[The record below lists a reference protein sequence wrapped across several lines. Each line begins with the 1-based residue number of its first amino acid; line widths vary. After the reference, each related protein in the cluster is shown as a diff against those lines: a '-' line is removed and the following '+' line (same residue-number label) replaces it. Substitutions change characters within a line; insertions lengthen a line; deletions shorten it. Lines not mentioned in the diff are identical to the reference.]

1 METRLLASENH
12 FFSPCPFQG
21 TSSGRGKKRFWQTR
35 MDLFQGVAFFGS
47 ESHFPN
53 EFSSPI
59 IDLFKPKASE
69 SGHMLGI
76 YVNLIFF
83 VLPFLPENQ
92 TKGHINTKC
101 QCPPFYTTSARF
113 FEAPLAIGFSCT
125 MAEWS
130 IRSTSEQRDAVKF
143 ASLAMTN
150 IEKETVTI

>member
-1 METRLLASENH
+1 MEKRLLASENH

-83 VLPFLPENQ
+83 FLPYLFCLKIKLKDISILNA
-92 TKGHINTKC
+92 NT
-101 QCPPFYTTSARF
+101 PFYTTSYSR
-113 FEAPLAIGFSCT
+113 
-125 MAEWS
+125 
-130 IRSTSEQRDAVKF
+130 
-143 ASLAMTN
+143 
-150 IEKETVTI
+150 